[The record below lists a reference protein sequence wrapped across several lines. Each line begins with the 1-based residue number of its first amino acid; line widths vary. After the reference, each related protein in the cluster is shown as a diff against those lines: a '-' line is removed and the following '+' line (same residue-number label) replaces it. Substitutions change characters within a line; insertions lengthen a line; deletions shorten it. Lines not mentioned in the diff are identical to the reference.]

1 MERMTTVRLKGAEIL
16 VETLIAHGVNEVF
29 GFPGGSVIDIY
40 DALYGYRDR
49 ITHYLTCHE
58 QGAAHAADGY
68 ARATGRTGVVIATS
82 GPGATNLVTGIA
94 TAYLDSTPMVAI
106 TGNVSLP
113 LIGKDSF
120 QEVDIAGITMSITKH
135 NYIVQDVADLEANLC
150 EAFQIARSGRPGPVL
165 VDIPKDVQQAS
176 CEFNGASPWP
186 LAACPRVDDAALRE
200 AARLIDECRR
210 PYIYA
215 GGGIIASDASNAL
228 DRFARRIDAPVGL
241 SIMGLSAL
249 AHDNPFNL
257 GLTGMHG
264 LYAASK
270 VNADADL
277 VIGVGVRFSDRATGS
292 TSKYQENRRIIHID
306 IDGAE
311 IDKNIDSFVSLLGNA
326 AELLP
331 RLTRMVSGKKRPG
344 WQAQVESYR
353 AEARSMGFEQGFT
366 PRAIIHAVREHCAS
380 DTVVATDVGQHQMWV
395 AQYYGFSQPRSFL
408 TSGGLGTMGF
418 GLGAAIGASVA
429 KGRARTVLFS
439 GDGSFHMNMNELAT
453 AVTYGLPIVVV
464 VLNNQ
469 ALGMV
474 RQWQALFYDSR
485 YSTTSLSRATDYPA
499 LAAAFGARGYR
510 ATDMPG
516 LHTALDAAFRAEG
529 PTVIECLID
538 VDEKVLPII
547 PPGGSVADM
556 IIG

>member
-1 MERMTTVRLKGAEIL
+1 MTTVRLNGAEIL

-40 DALYGYRDR
+40 DALYKYRNSIR
-49 ITHYLTCHE
+49 HYLTCHE

-135 NYIVQDVADLEANLC
+135 NYIVKDITELEQTLC

-165 VDIPKDVQQAS
+165 VDIPKDVQQAL
-176 CEFNGASPWP
+176 CEFNGANPLPLGASPRIDSAE
-186 LAACPRVDDAALRE
+186 LQE
-200 AARLIDECRR
+200 AARLIDECER

-215 GGGIIASDASNAL
+215 GGGIISSGASDAL
-228 DRFARRIDAPVGL
+228 DSFARRIDAPVGL

-249 AHDNPFNL
+249 ACDNPFNL

-270 VNADADL
+270 VSGDADL
-277 VIGVGVRFSDRATGS
+277 IIGVGVRFSDRATGS
-292 TSKYQENRRIIHID
+292 TSKYQENRKIIHID

-326 AELLP
+326 TDLLP
-331 RLTRMVSGKKRPG
+331 QLTKMVSSKKRPE
-344 WQAQVESYR
+344 WQARVASYR
-353 AEARSMGFEQGFT
+353 KEAQNMGVEQGFT
-366 PRAIIHAVREHCAS
+366 PRAIIQAVREQCS
-380 DTVVATDVGQHQMWV
+380 GDTVVATDVGQHQMWV
-395 AQYYGFSQPRSFL
+395 AQYYGFSRPRSFL

-418 GLGAAIGASVA
+418 GMGAAIGASVA
-429 KGRARTVLFS
+429 GGHARTVLFS

-464 VLNNQ
+464 VLNNHV
-469 ALGMV
+469 LGMV
-474 RQWQALFYDSR
+474 RQWQGLFYDGR
-485 YSTTSLSRATDYPA
+485 YSSTSLSRATDYPA
-499 LAAAFGARGYR
+499 LAAAFGAKGYR
-510 ATDMPG
+510 ATDMSG
-516 LHTALDAAFRAEG
+516 LQAALDAAFCSEG
-529 PTVIECLID
+529 PVVIECLID
-538 VDEKVLPII
+538 ADEKVLPII